1 MNIFLLFQ
9 SGILKTLICLRKHM
23 RTWYT
28 LQPQFPKM
36 KMIAQYN
43 KNKVEGRIFGCQN
56 C

>member
-1 MNIFLLFQ
+1 MNVFVLLQ

-23 RTWYT
+23 RMHYT
-28 LQPQFPKM
+28 LQHQFPKM

-43 KNKVEGRIFGCQN
+43 TTKVEGRIFGCQN